1 MEGLVDYGSDSGS
14 DDSGDEGLPSGVLVQ
29 NPVKGITA
37 PVDSTKPQVSISAM
51 PSLKKIDHIRNQWHH
66 LSMTLDSSVMRQ
78 MKTKKVCITMEYL
91 FHLYLLL
98 FNH

>member
-37 PVDSTKPQVSISAM
+37 PIDSTKPHVSISAM
-51 PSLKKIDHIRNQWHH
+51 L
-66 LSMTLDSSVMRQ
+66 
-78 MKTKKVCITMEYL
+78 
-91 FHLYLLL
+91 
-98 FNH
+98 